1 MNKLTTVKLAIAG
14 VLVGM
19 LSACA
24 SGPRVYTDADATAD
38 FGQFRTYAFLEAAG
52 KNAEADYQT
61 LSGQRI
67 EDAIALAMEARGY
80 RLDIEQPDLLINFHL
95 NTEEKTRTSPPVYVG
110 GYYGY
115 RGGMYVGW
123 PGYVE
128 PGYVDSYTEGTLTVD
143 LVNRHSN
150 QMVWEG
156 TAVSR
161 VTSSVRE
168 APNETVRAAVASI
181 FAQYPY
187 RAGTSTP
194 LDIGT
199 QP

>member
-1 MNKLTTVKLAIAG
+1 MTKMKLVIAG
-14 VLVGM
+14 VMTLM

-24 SGPRVYTDADATAD
+24 ASGPRIYTDVDPAAD
-38 FGQFRTYAFLEAAG
+38 FSQFRTFAFMEEAG
-52 KNAEADYQT
+52 KNAEARYQT

-67 EDAIALAMEARGY
+67 EDAISTALEARGY
-80 RLDIEQPDLLINFHL
+80 RVDIHNPDILINFHL
-95 NTEEKTRTSPPVYVG
+95 KTQEKTRSSPPVYAG

-115 RGGMYVGW
+115 RSGMYVGW

-128 PGYVDSYTEGTLTVD
+128 PGYVDTYTEGTLTVD
-143 LVNRHSN
+143 MVNRRTN

-156 TAVSR
+156 TAVAR

-168 APNETVRAAVASI
+168 APNETVRNAVASI

-187 RAGTSTP
+187 VAGSGVAVP
-194 LDIGT
+194 PV
-199 QP
+199 Q

>member
-1 MNKLTTVKLAIAG
+1 MTKMKLVIVG
-14 VLVGM
+14 VMALM

-24 SGPRVYTDADATAD
+24 ASGPRIYTDVDPAAD
-38 FGQFRTYAFLEAAG
+38 FSQFRTFAFMEEAG
-52 KNAEADYQT
+52 KNAEAQYQT

-67 EDAIALAMEARGY
+67 EDAISTALEARGY
-80 RLDIEQPDLLINFHL
+80 RVDIHNPDILINFHL
-95 NTEEKTRTSPPVYVG
+95 KTQEKTRSSPPVYVG

-115 RGGMYVGW
+115 RSGMYVGW

-128 PGYVDSYTEGTLTVD
+128 PGYVDTYTEGTLTVD
-143 LVNRHSN
+143 MVNRRTN

-156 TAVSR
+156 TAVAR

-168 APNETVRAAVASI
+168 APNETVRNAVASI

-187 RAGTSTP
+187 VAGSGVAIQ
-194 LDIGT
+194 LA
-199 QP
+199 Q

>member
-1 MNKLTTVKLAIAG
+1 MTKIKL
-14 VLVGM
+14 VLVAM
-19 LSACA
+19 MATVLAACA
-24 SGPRVYTDADATAD
+24 TGPRIYTDADPAAD
-38 FGQFRTYAFLEAAG
+38 FGRYQTFAFVEGAG
-52 KNAEADYQT
+52 KNAEAQYQT

-67 EDAIALAMEARGY
+67 EDAINTAMVSRGY
-80 RLDIEQPDLLINFHL
+80 QLDIHNPDLLINFHL
-95 NTEEKTRTSPPVYVG
+95 KTEEKTRSSPPVYMG

-115 RGGMYVGW
+115 RSGMYVGW

-128 PGYVDSYTEGTLTVD
+128 PGYVDSYTEGTLSID
-143 LVNRHSN
+143 LVDRQTR

-161 VTSSVRE
+161 VTSSLRE

-187 RAGTSTP
+187 VAGNSAPRA
-194 LDIGT
+194 LT
-199 QP
+199 Q

>member
-1 MNKLTTVKLAIAG
+1 MTKMKL
-14 VLVGM
+14 VLVAM
-19 LSACA
+19 MAMALSACA
-24 SGPRVYTDADATAD
+24 TGPRVYTDADPAAD
-38 FGQFRTYAFLEAAG
+38 FGQFTTFAFVEGAG
-52 KNAEADYQT
+52 KDTEAQYQT

-67 EDAIALAMEARGY
+67 EDAINQAMVSRGY
-80 RLDIEQPDLLINFHL
+80 QLDIHAPDLLINFHL
-95 NTEEKTRTSPPVYVG
+95 NTAEKTRSSPPVRVG

-115 RGGMYVGW
+115 RSGVYVGW

-128 PGYVDSYTEGTLTVD
+128 PGYVDNYTEGTLSID
-143 LVNRHSN
+143 LVDRRTR

-161 VTSSVRE
+161 VTSSLRE

-187 RAGTSTP
+187 MAGNSAP
-194 LDIGT
+194 RDLAK
-199 QP
+199 

>member
-1 MNKLTTVKLAIAG
+1 MTQMKLVIAG
-14 VLVGM
+14 VMVLM

-24 SGPRVYTDADATAD
+24 ASGPRIYTDVDPGAD
-38 FGQFRTYAFLEAAG
+38 FSQFYTFAFIEDAG
-52 KNAEADYQT
+52 KDTEAQYKT

-67 EDAIALAMEARGY
+67 EDAISTALEARGY
-80 RLDIEQPDLLINFHL
+80 RVDIHNPDILINFHL
-95 NTEEKTRTSPPVYVG
+95 KTEEKTRTSPPVYMG

-115 RGGMYVGW
+115 RNGMYVGW

-143 LVNRHSN
+143 MVNRATS

-156 TAVSR
+156 TAVAR
-161 VTSSVRE
+161 VTSALRE
-168 APNETVRAAVASI
+168 APNETIRSAVASI

-187 RAGTSTP
+187 VAGSGVAVP
-194 LDIGT
+194 PV
-199 QP
+199 Q

>member
-1 MNKLTTVKLAIAG
+1 MTKMKLVIAG
-14 VLVGM
+14 VMTLM

-24 SGPRVYTDADATAD
+24 ASGPRIYTDVDPAAD
-38 FGQFRTYAFLEAAG
+38 FSQFRTFAFMEEAG
-52 KNAEADYQT
+52 KNAEAQYQT

-67 EDAIALAMEARGY
+67 EDAISTALEARGY
-80 RLDIEQPDLLINFHL
+80 RVDIHNPDILINFHL
-95 NTEEKTRTSPPVYVG
+95 KTQEKTRSSPPVYVG

-115 RGGMYVGW
+115 RSGMYVGW

-128 PGYVDSYTEGTLTVD
+128 PGYVDTYTEGTLTVD
-143 LVNRHSN
+143 MVNRRTN

-156 TAVSR
+156 TAVAR

-168 APNETVRAAVASI
+168 APNETVRNAVASI

-187 RAGTSTP
+187 VAGSGVAVP
-194 LDIGT
+194 PV
-199 QP
+199 Q